1 MTTLAEKM
9 YQLSEE
15 RRRGVEERSVALIA
29 EEMSLRELRKARQ
42 RRNKRPA

>member
-9 YQLSEE
+9 YQLS
-15 RRRGVEERSVALIA
+15 EERSVALIA

-42 RRNKRPA
+42 RRNQRPA